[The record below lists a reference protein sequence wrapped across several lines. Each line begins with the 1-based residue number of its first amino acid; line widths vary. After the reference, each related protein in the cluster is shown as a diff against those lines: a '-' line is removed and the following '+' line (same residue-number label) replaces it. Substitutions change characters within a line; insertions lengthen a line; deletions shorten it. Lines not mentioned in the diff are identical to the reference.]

1 MAHYY
6 NVELVRPTG
15 FEDFGEHLDSW
26 NRAWDIEHNLIKYA
40 KKLGYTV
47 QGSFTP
53 NDDMLF
59 YKNEEHRLTV
69 AWDSGDETRLTYK
82 VAFEKKLTE
91 RDEIMAMVIDYQFT
105 H

>member
-6 NVELVRPTG
+6 NVELVQSLG
-15 FEDFGEHLDSW
+15 FEEQWSK
-26 NRAWDIEHNLIKYA
+26 AWEIEHHLIEYA
-40 KKLGYTV
+40 KNLGYKV
-47 QGSFTP
+47 LGSFTP

-59 YKNEEHRLTV
+59 YKDDEHRLTV
-69 AWDSGDETRLTYK
+69 AWESENETHLTYK

-91 RDEIMAMVIDYQFT
+91 RDEILAMVIDYQFT